1 MNGQILHEAHELI
14 NGPRQTSYG
23 KPDENFKRIAVM
35 WSAYLDTDISA
46 ADVACMMV
54 LLKMARQAHALKLD
68 NLIDAAGYIGLAA
81 DLAGNGGDN
90 ANRN

>member
-1 MNGQILHEAHELI
+1 MNGNILNDAHALI
-14 NGPRQTSYG
+14 NGERQAQYG
-23 KPDENFKRIAVM
+23 RPNENFKRIAVM
-35 WSAYLDTDISA
+35 WSSYLNTDISA

-54 LLKMARQAHALKLD
+54 LLKLARQAHALKLD

-90 ANRN
+90 ADRD